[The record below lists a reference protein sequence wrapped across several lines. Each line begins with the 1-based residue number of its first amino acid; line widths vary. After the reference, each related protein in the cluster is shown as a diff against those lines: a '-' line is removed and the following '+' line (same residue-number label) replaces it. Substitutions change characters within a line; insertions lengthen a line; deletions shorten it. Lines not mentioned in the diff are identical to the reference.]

1 MVLHLIGQM
10 RAFIRMV
17 RLAAAG
23 NGMGPLGSQDR
34 YEELDMKR
42 LVLIGWLVLATMG
55 ASARADIQSGL
66 GALDRSDYA
75 TALRELTP
83 LAERGDATAQ
93 FNLGNIYLYGWGIK
107 KNEVEAAKWFHKA
120 AEQGDAKAR
129 KMLAYMYERGVGVE
143 KNPAEAEKWS
153 RKSTEKRSIPAQTGA
168 GGGVFP
174 PNVAREGRN
183 LSREEVGRLEE
194 ALKAQPGDLALRTRL
209 LGYYFTKAIR
219 DIGREATL
227 QARRRHILW
236 LIQNQP
242 GTESAHMS
250 EVTLDPTGHALADRV
265 GYDLAKALWLKQVEA
280 HKGEPRVL
288 LNAADFFKLHDKL
301 LAEDLLK
308 KGQTLHPQDP
318 GWDARRGYLYG
329 LGILGIDALNQNG
342 IPTSVNPA
350 EQEGPFAQ
358 KALKEVE
365 VSTRPVLVG
374 ATGMILSQYGL
385 MIRAMRLSK
394 RDYGELAEKLLLK
407 AQSLDPGNMAWHQA
421 LGEYYSHMRMAA
433 SSPEAKAQW
442 SRKSL
447 EQMEKAGQAKTSESD
462 RIHLLADLSRA
473 AFEAGEPAKAE
484 KYAKELLVIADRHRG
499 EESFGPAVHYGN
511 IILGR
516 LALKDSNVELA
527 KSHLIK
533 AGQTPGGG
541 TLTSFGP
548 SMSLAKGLLE
558 KGEKD
563 TVIQYLEL
571 CKKFWT
577 YPQNPLDNWIQTI
590 KAGGI
595 PQFGFLQD
603 K

>member
-1 MVLHLIGQM
+1 VVKI
-10 RAFIRMV
+10 
-17 RLAAAG
+17 AAAG
-23 NGMGPLGSQDR
+23 NGKGPLGSQDR

-42 LVLIGWLVLATMG
+42 LVLIGWLVLATIV
-55 ASARADIQSGL
+55 ASARADLQSGL

-153 RKSTEKRSIPAQTGA
+153 RKTTEKRSTPAQAGA

-174 PNVAREGRN
+174 PNVAREGRS
-183 LSREEVGRLEE
+183 LSREEAGRLEE
-194 ALKAQPGDLALRTRL
+194 ALKVKPDDLALRTRL
-209 LGYYFTKAIR
+209 LGYYFAKAIR

-236 LIQNQP
+236 IIQNQP
-242 GTESAHMS
+242 GAEIASLPEA
-250 EVTLDPTGHALADRV
+250 TLDPAGHALADRE
-265 GYDLAKALWLKQVEA
+265 GYDRAKALWLKQVEA
-280 HKGEPRVL
+280 RKGEPRVL
-288 LNAADFFKLHDKL
+288 FNAADFFKLHDKL
-301 LAEDLLK
+301 LAEDMLK

-318 GWDARRGYLYG
+318 GWDTSRGYLYA
-329 LGILGIDALNQNG
+329 LGILGIDGRNQTG

-358 KALKEVE
+358 KALKELE
-365 VSTRPVLVG
+365 ASTRPVLVG
-374 ATGMILSQYGL
+374 VAGAIISQYGL
-385 MIRAMRLSK
+385 MIRAMQLSK
-394 RDYGELAEKLLLK
+394 RDYGDLAEKLLLK
-407 AQSLDPGNMAWHQA
+407 AQSLAPGDMAWSQA
-421 LGEYYSHMRMAA
+421 LGEHYSGMRMVA

-462 RIHLLADLSRA
+462 RMYLLENLSRT

-484 KYAKELLVIADRHRG
+484 KYAKELLVIADRHSG
-499 EESFGPAVHYGN
+499 EELFGPAVHYGN

-516 LALKDSNVELA
+516 LALKNGNMELA

-533 AGQTPGGG
+533 AGHTPGGG

-563 TVIQYLEL
+563 AVIQYLEL

-590 KAGGI
+590 KAGGT